1 MTMTKQKEAIATPD
15 FGVIE
20 LHPRNGRKS
29 FYGKCNVI
37 TQSGKMT
44 LVSYCTPMAI
54 WDTENRVLHRISD
67 FKSNTTSIHIRAFLD
82 FIRMPISVKEFYNS
96 TRIER

>member
-1 MTMTKQKEAIATPD
+1 MVKQKETIATPD
-15 FGVIE
+15 FGVVE
-20 LHPRNGRKS
+20 LFPSNGRKS
-29 FYGKCNVI
+29 FYGKCKVI

-54 WDTENRVLHRISD
+54 WDTEKRILHRISD
-67 FKSNTTSIHIRAFLD
+67 FKSYTTNVHIKAFLD
-82 FIRMPISVKEFYNS
+82 FIRMPISVKEFYNA

>member
-1 MTMTKQKEAIATPD
+1 MVKQKETIATPD
-15 FGVIE
+15 FGVVE
-20 LHPRNGRKS
+20 LFPSNGRES
-29 FYGKCNVI
+29 FCGKCKVI

-67 FKSNTTSIHIRAFLD
+67 AKSNTTSIHIRAFLD
-82 FIRMPISVKEFYNS
+82 FIRMPISVKEFYNA